1 MVFSQTYPTRV
12 YKLVIFDFDGTLAD
26 SFPFFVSTINHLADM
41 HSFKKIYLDEVES
54 FREISS
60 REIMKILGYQYGNY
74 LRLLR
79 VL

>member
-54 FREISS
+54 FR
-60 REIMKILGYQYGNY
+60 KY
-74 LRLLR
+74 LPER
-79 VL
+79 